1 MKKTIVIFA
10 AFALVFGFAATTMAA
25 DWDFYGSARFA
36 TFYTTSDQGSPT
48 NPAGLNDD
56 YSSTQWAL
64 QGNSRIG
71 ATVSNGDVGG
81 GFEYGSGP
89 NLRKLYGTWN
99 FGAGELLV
107 GQTYTP
113 TVQFYSN
120 QVFASDNDLLGV
132 GQFYNGRQPMIQL
145 KMGGFKVALVTPV
158 TDFDDRGG
166 VEAATEVT
174 IPKIELAYKFST
186 DMFFVEPMA
195 GYQTYDILNADG
207 DGESVDSYVFGAY
220 AGVMFGPASVYFG
233 GYYAENTGAYG
244 AFQGYGSG
252 TLFEGNPVWDGSELQ
267 DNEEYGGIL
276 VVNFKINDMLSA
288 EGGIGYKSNEID
300 SSSVGGKWE
309 TEVMSYYVNLPI
321 QLADGVFIT
330 PEIGYFDFGDYK
342 RPASAG
348 GDVDQES
355 DTYFGAKWQINF

>member
-1 MKKTIVIFA
+1 MKKTIAIFA

-36 TFYTTSDQGSPT
+36 TFYVMSDEESPT
-48 NPAGLNDD
+48 NPGVSDD
-56 YSSTQWAL
+56 YSNTQWAL

-99 FGAGELLV
+99 FGAGELLI

-120 QVFASDNDLLGV
+120 QVFAGDNDLLGA
-132 GQFYNGRQPMIQL
+132 GQFYNGRHPMIQL
-145 KMGGFKVALVTPV
+145 KMGGFKAALVTPV
-158 TDFDDRGG
+158 TDTLG
-166 VEAATEVT
+166 VGTATEVT

-195 GYQTYDILNADG
+195 GYQTYDVLDATG
-207 DGESVDSYVFGAY
+207 DGESVDAYVFGAY
-220 AGVMFGPASVYFG
+220 AGVMFGPASVYLG
-233 GYYAENTGAYG
+233 GYYAQNSGAYG

-252 TLFEGNPVWDGSELQ
+252 TLFEGDPVWDGSEFQ
-267 DNEEYGGIL
+267 DNEEMGGIL

-288 EGGIGYKSNEID
+288 EGGFGYKSNEID

-309 TEVMSYYVNLPI
+309 SEVMSYYVNLPI
-321 QLADGVFIT
+321 TLADGVFVV
-330 PEIGYFDFGDYK
+330 PEIGYFDFGDLTD
-342 RPASAG
+342 PNT
-348 GDVDQES
+348 GDIDQGS